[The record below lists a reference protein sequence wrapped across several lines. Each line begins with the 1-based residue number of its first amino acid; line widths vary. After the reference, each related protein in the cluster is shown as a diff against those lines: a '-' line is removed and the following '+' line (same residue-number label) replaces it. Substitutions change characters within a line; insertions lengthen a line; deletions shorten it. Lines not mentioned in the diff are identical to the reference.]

1 MPKFFQS
8 ETAAYGGDKNG
19 FQNVKFKQGDLH
31 NSPAAEAG
39 SILEI
44 IPVHYPNPPVIQFI
58 AYLTNLDDRYNV
70 KYTAEQ
76 PYGRTNPYHI
86 WGGNDRSISVG
97 LDIPSSGISN
107 GLDNLNNLSWLL
119 SSLYPTYKDSTT
131 ATSVAATPLFRVR
144 YANLIVSST
153 NNGQGLLCTIND
165 VNVSHQLDN
174 GFLQV
179 NPKNVGSSFANAAA
193 QVLSVA
199 KFENSLPEGKN
210 ILIPKLM
217 KITLSLSVVHDHAL
231 GWDFHTGDFRGGVAA
246 PSFPHN
252 FGTTRNASDAPQS
265 GQALFE
271 TASPPNSPGETVVA
285 AATAEALGDQ
295 SQ

>member
-19 FQNVKFKQGDLH
+19 FQNIKFKQGDLH

-39 SILEI
+39 SVLEI
-44 IPVHYPNPPVIQFI
+44 IPVHYPNPPIIQFI
-58 AYLTNLDDRYNV
+58 AYITNLDDRYSV

-86 WGGNDRSISVG
+86 WGGNDRSIGIG
-97 LDIPSSGISN
+97 LDIPSSGISS

-144 YANLIVSST
+144 YANLVVSST
-153 NNGQGLLCTIND
+153 NGGQGLLCTINS
-165 VNVSHQLDN
+165 VNVSHSLEQ

-179 NPKNVGSSFANAAA
+179 NPKNIGSSFANAAA
-193 QVLSVA
+193 QVLSAA
-199 KFENSLPEGKN
+199 KFENALPEGN
-210 ILIPKLM
+210 SILIPKLI
-217 KITLSLSVVHDHAL
+217 KINLDLSVVHDHAL
-231 GWDFHTGDFRGGVAA
+231 GWDIHTGDFRGGVAA

-252 FGTTRNASDAPQS
+252 FGTRRDASGVPQS
-265 GQALFE
+265 GQALFDS
-271 TASPPNSPGETVVA
+271 ASPPTSAQAAVVA
-285 AATAEALGDQ
+285 SHRVFDGPETT
-295 SQ
+295 

>member
-39 SILEI
+39 SVLEI

-58 AYLTNLDDRYNV
+58 AYLANLDDRYNV

-119 SSLYPTYKDSTT
+119 SSLYPAYKDSTT

-153 NNGQGLLCTIND
+153 NSGQGLLCTISD
-165 VNVSHQLDN
+165 VNVSHQLDH

-179 NPKNVGSSFANAAA
+179 SPKNVGSSFANAAA
-193 QVLSVA
+193 KVLSAA

-217 KITLSLSVVHDHAL
+217 KINLSLSVVHDHAL
-231 GWDFHTGDFRGGVAA
+231 GWDFYTGDFRGGVAA

-252 FGTTRNASDAPQS
+252 FGTTRNASGAPQS

-271 TASPPNSPGETVVA
+271 SASPPTAPGAAVVA
-285 AATAEALGDQ
+285 GAAAKAME
-295 SQ
+295 